1 MYIIKCICKTIHA
14 QKGGFMETLAKPV
27 QTLGGIIGVWERKIP
42 LVEWCINTTSFTLSL
57 KFPPP
62 TQKFL
67 PRIIK
72 SGIPHISFKEN
83 ILNFGIFRWPP
94 REHLYQ
100 SSSTSCDD
108 MPNYYKV
115 LLLPFLI
122 RVTALNLPSSEECK
136 SVQAERWVKLSLRLR
151 WTLFRGSL
159 HTCCY
164 LSTMPSNMQQV
175 FQRGIF
181 LFVSTS
187 DSD

>member
-27 QTLGGIIGVWERKIP
+27 QTLGGIIGVWEWKIP

-94 REHLYQ
+94 RQHLYQ

-136 SVQAERWVKLSLRLR
+136 SSPGRTLGQAQSETPLNS
-151 WTLFRGSL
+151 FPG
-159 HTCCY
+159 
-164 LSTMPSNMQQV
+164 
-175 FQRGIF
+175 
-181 LFVSTS
+181 
-187 DSD
+187 